1 LSTQPTP
8 LPLASTTYFETTPL
22 PAEQPASQRVPT
34 VGIGASA
41 GGLEAFGQLLAHL
54 PADTG
59 MAFVLIQ
66 HLDPKHA
73 SQLGDLLAKAT
84 AMPLLEAA
92 QGLAVRPD
100 HVYVIPPNTTLTIA
114 GGVLQ
119 LAPRG
124 GAPHMPID
132 DFFGS
137 LAEDGHAGAIG
148 VILSGSGSDGSLGL
162 EEIKAAGGITL
173 AQDEESAR
181 YPAMPRSAVRGGSVD
196 FVLDP
201 AGIARELVRIG
212 RHPSLSTP
220 PLPGNGGGPAAG
232 PAAAAV
238 DAEAADEEQ
247 FRKILALLRASS
259 GVDFSAYRDTMIRRR
274 IRRRLLLSTRQSLAD
289 YVRQL
294 AGDAAE
300 LETLYQDILINVTRF
315 FREPGTF
322 EALKGSVFPE
332 IAKAKAPGMPF
343 RIWVPGC
350 STGQEAYSLAI
361 ALLEFLDGQPVRFPI
376 QIFAT
381 DLSDSRSLRQ
391 ARAGIYSASIAA
403 DVSEERLGRFFTGE
417 DDGTYRINKAIRD
430 MCVFARQN
438 VAADPPFS
446 RIDLISCRNL
456 LIYLAPPLQKR
467 VLSTFHY
474 ALNPNGF
481 LLLGAAETVG
491 PFSDL
496 LELTDHQHRIF
507 VKRGTAVRQYPH
519 FQSEKH
525 AGTAGAG
532 SAPHQAGSS
541 ADWQRE
547 ADRLVLGQYAPAGVL
562 VDDNLEVV
570 HFRGQT
576 GPYLA
581 PAPGDASFNVL
592 RMAREGLFLEL
603 RSALGECRQD
613 NAPVRRDNV
622 RVHGDGQVHEIDLR
636 VLPVKLPRA
645 GERCFLV
652 LFETARRLGGG
663 GQEGALAPIAADG
676 SALPSETGPRGL
688 AGWLQRR
695 RDRAPMAV
703 RPAAAAAGGA
713 AGAAAS
719 PSASELE
726 IARLRQELVSTAST
740 SSR

>member
-1 LSTQPTP
+1 M
-8 LPLASTTYFETTPL
+8 
-22 PAEQPASQRVPT
+22 
-34 VGIGASA
+34 
-41 GGLEAFGQLLAHL
+41 LAHL

-73 SQLGDLLAKAT
+73 SQLGELLAKGT

-114 GGVLQ
+114 EGVLQ

-132 DFFGS
+132 DFFSS

-173 AQDEESAR
+173 AQDELSAK
-181 YPAMPRSAVRGGSVD
+181 YPAMPQSAVRGGSVD

-201 AGIARELVRIG
+201 AGIARELIRIG
-212 RHPSLSTP
+212 RHPSLSMP
-220 PLPGNGGGPAAG
+220 PLPADGDRPAPG
-232 PAAAAV
+232 PAAAAA
-238 DAEAADEEQ
+238 AEAEDEEQ

-294 AGDAAE
+294 EGDAAE

-332 IAKAKAPGMPF
+332 IARTKAPGMPF

-391 ARAGIYSASIAA
+391 ARAGVYSASIAA
-403 DVSEERLGRFFTGE
+403 DVSEERLGRFFTSN

-430 MCVFARQN
+430 MCVFARQ
-438 VAADPPFS
+438 
-446 RIDLISCRNL
+446 
-456 LIYLAPPLQKR
+456 
-467 VLSTFHY
+467 
-474 ALNPNGF
+474 
-481 LLLGAAETVG
+481 
-491 PFSDL
+491 
-496 LELTDHQHRIF
+496 
-507 VKRGTAVRQYPH
+507 
-519 FQSEKH
+519 
-525 AGTAGAG
+525 
-532 SAPHQAGSS
+532 
-541 ADWQRE
+541 
-547 ADRLVLGQYAPAGVL
+547 
-562 VDDNLEVV
+562 
-570 HFRGQT
+570 
-576 GPYLA
+576 
-581 PAPGDASFNVL
+581 
-592 RMAREGLFLEL
+592 
-603 RSALGECRQD
+603 
-613 NAPVRRDNV
+613 
-622 RVHGDGQVHEIDLR
+622 
-636 VLPVKLPRA
+636 
-645 GERCFLV
+645 
-652 LFETARRLGGG
+652 
-663 GQEGALAPIAADG
+663 
-676 SALPSETGPRGL
+676 
-688 AGWLQRR
+688 
-695 RDRAPMAV
+695 
-703 RPAAAAAGGA
+703 
-713 AGAAAS
+713 
-719 PSASELE
+719 
-726 IARLRQELVSTAST
+726 
-740 SSR
+740 